1 MSEIFG
7 YDIEDGIIC
16 PKCGENE
23 AEKEESEAE
32 GYPDGYTCLICGDTV
47 GTENYKGEGE
57 A

>member
-1 MSEIFG
+1 MSEVFG

-16 PKCGENE
+16 SKCGENE
-23 AEKEESEAE
+23 VEKEEAEAE

-47 GTENYKGEGE
+47 GTENYNGEDE